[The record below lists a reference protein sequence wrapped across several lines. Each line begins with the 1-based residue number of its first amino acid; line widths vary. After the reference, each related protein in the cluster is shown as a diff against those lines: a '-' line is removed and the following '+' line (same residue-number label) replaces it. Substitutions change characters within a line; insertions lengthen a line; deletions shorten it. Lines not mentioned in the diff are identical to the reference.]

1 MSANNTRITELDF
14 DTIKANLRAYLEA
27 NPEFTDYNFE
37 GSGLSLILD
46 MLAMNTHYLGY
57 YANMAHNESFLD
69 SAVKRASVV
78 SRAKELGYTP
88 RSAIGATA
96 TVDVEVLVGGDTPA
110 GVELPEYTVFGA
122 GGISTNSSFTFYNSE
137 SAIATIDNENRYWIR
152 NLSIKEGSL
161 NRTRFVATGDYDERF
176 IIPNTNIDTTT
187 LRVTVQ
193 TSNVDTTITAFNY
206 ATNYTTVTANDPV
219 YFLQEVDG
227 ERFEIYFGDG
237 NIGRSIVAGNII
249 VCEYFVVAGVEANGL
264 REFSIDGV
272 LPAIDSNDTYNAR
285 VDTLEAAAG
294 GNAVETTNSI
304 RFYAPKAWTSQ
315 NRLVTKDDYTH
326 YIQNLIPNVESVT
339 VWGGEENE
347 PPQYGK
353 VFISLKPLSGVK
365 FSDTAKNNIANDFL
379 KTKAIVSII
388 PEFVDPDY
396 IYLGVDCAVKY
407 NPNKTTKTA
416 TAIGILV
423 TNTINNYFDS
433 NLEKFSSNFYYSK
446 FLRAI
451 DDADASIVGNITTIR
466 MQKRL
471 EPALFRDIGYNLSFS
486 PNKIRPSSLTT
497 SLFSCVINGVQYD
510 DVRFVDQ
517 PDELNFSTSYDG
529 AGMLRLASEEGRIL
543 LNNVGTINYAD
554 GRLVISPLE
563 FIDSKTNDGLVRFTC
578 ELQEDSTDVIVLRN
592 NIVILDDTQAD
603 PLAGIDVNG
612 LTVEVSVA

>member
-14 DTIKANLRAYLEA
+14 DSIKANLRAYLQN

-46 MLAMNTHYLGY
+46 MLAMNTHYMGY

-69 SAVKRASVV
+69 TAVKRASVV

-96 TVDVEVLVGGDTPA
+96 TVDIEVLVNGDTPA
-110 GVELPEYTVFGA
+110 GVELPEFTVFGA
-122 GGISTNSSFTFYNSE
+122 GGSAVNSSFTFYNTE
-137 SAIATIDNENRYWIR
+137 SKLATIDDDNRYWIR
-152 NLSIKEGSL
+152 DLIIKEGSL
-161 NRTRFVATGDYDERF
+161 SRSRFVVSGDADERF

-193 TSNVDTTITAFNY
+193 ASNVDTTTTAFNH
-206 ATNYTTVTANDPV
+206 AVNYTTVTANDPV

-227 ERFEIYFGDG
+227 EKFELYFGDG
-237 NIGRSIVAGNII
+237 NVGLPVVAGNII
-249 VCEYFVVAGVEANGL
+249 VCEYFVVAGEEANGL
-264 REFSIDGV
+264 FAFSIDGV
-272 LPAIDSNDTYNAR
+272 LPAIDSANTYSAR
-285 VDTLEAAAG
+285 VDTLESAAG
-294 GNAVETTNSI
+294 GSAIETVNSI

-365 FSDTAKNNIANDFL
+365 FSDTAKANIANDFI

-396 IYLGVDCAVKY
+396 IYLGVDCTVKY
-407 NPNKTTKTA
+407 NPARTTKTSN
-416 TAIGILV
+416 TIGALV
-423 TNTINNYFDS
+423 TNTITNYFDS
-433 NLEKFSSNFYYSK
+433 NLEKFSSNFYFSK
-446 FLRAI
+446 FLRVI
-451 DDADASIVGNITTIR
+451 DDADVSIVGNVTTIR

-471 EPALFRDIGYNLSFS
+471 EPALYRDIGYSLSFS
-486 PNKIRPSSLTT
+486 PNKLRPSSLST
-497 SLFSCVINGVQYD
+497 SFFSCVINGAQYD
-510 DVRFVDQ
+510 NVRFGDQ
-517 PDELNFSTSYDG
+517 PDVLNFSSSYDG
-529 AGMLRLASEEGRIL
+529 AGTLQLLSDTGRLL
-543 LNNVGTINYAD
+543 LTNVGAINYALGTMTID
-554 GRLVISPLE
+554 PLE
-563 FIDSKTNDGLVRFTC
+563 IIDSKTNDGLIRFTC
-578 ELQEDSTDVIVLRN
+578 ELQEDSTDVVVLRN
-592 NIVILDDTQAD
+592 NIVVLDDTQAD
-603 PLAGIDVNG
+603 SLAGIENNG
-612 LTVEVSVA
+612 LTVEVLTV